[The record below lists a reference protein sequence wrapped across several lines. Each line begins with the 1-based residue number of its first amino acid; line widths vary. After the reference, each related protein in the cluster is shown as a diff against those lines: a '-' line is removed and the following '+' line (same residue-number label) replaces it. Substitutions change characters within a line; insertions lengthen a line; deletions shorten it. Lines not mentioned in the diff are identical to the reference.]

1 MFGSLGAFLE
11 GVKTFPEGVFWLL
24 RHPRYLFLLF
34 LPTAIGLTLFSF
46 GSGWVVDNQA
56 LLMDK
61 LYLDKPSEWW
71 WLVLYYIGM
80 AFVYLGIA
88 ITLVLAF
95 FLVTNIIAAPI
106 YDIVSSAVE
115 KKVAPDDFEEISLW
129 RSLLLIGEEVKK
141 ALFILAI
148 TVGLLIVPVVNVL
161 AFPVAAFFLAWDFFD
176 YPLARRGFSFR
187 QRLAYATR
195 HAPKLVGF
203 GLWLSVPIVQFFI
216 MPLAVAGG
224 AMLGM
229 RAIQQGNKDKGLH

>member
-61 LYLDKPSEWW
+61 LYIDKPVELWW
-71 WLVLYYIGM
+71 QALYYIGLV
-80 AFVYLGIA
+80 FVYLGIA
-88 ITLVLAF
+88 ISLVLAF

-106 YDIVSSAVE
+106 YDIVSGAVE
-115 KKVAPDDFEEISLW
+115 KKVAPGDFEEISLW

-141 ALFILAI
+141 ALFIMAI
-148 TVGLLIVPVVNVL
+148 TLGLLVVPVVNVL

-187 QRLAYATR
+187 QRLDYASR
-195 HAPKLVGF
+195 HAFKLIGF
-203 GLWLSVPIVQFFI
+203 GIWLSIPIVQFFI

-224 AMLGM
+224 AMMGM
-229 RAIQQGNKDKGLH
+229 RAIQQGKQGR

>member
-1 MFGSLGAFLE
+1 MFGSVSAFLE

-46 GSGWVVDNQA
+46 GSGWVVENQA
-56 LLMDK
+56 LLVDK
-61 LYLDKPSEWW
+61 LYIDKPAELWW
-71 WLVLYYIGM
+71 QALYYIGM

-88 ITLVLAF
+88 ITLVLGF

-115 KKVAPDDFEEISLW
+115 KKVAPEDFEEVSLW
-129 RSLLLIGEEVKK
+129 RSLLLIGEEIKK

-148 TVGLLIVPVVNVL
+148 TVGLLIIPVVNVL

-176 YPLARRGFSFR
+176 YPLARRGLSFR
-187 QRLAYATR
+187 QRLDFATR
-195 HAPKLVGF
+195 HAFKLVGF
-203 GLWLSVPIVQFFI
+203 GIWLSIPIVQFFI

-229 RAIQQGNKDKGLH
+229 RAIQQAKRRQ